1 MFVPKL
7 SVMLYTKSAY
17 MRKLGKLTITINKIP
32 DYNTRTIYANLDGFK
47 DKMGYR

>member
-7 SVMLYTKSAY
+7 LYTKSIY

-32 DYNTRTIYANLDGFK
+32 KYQYANLDGFK
-47 DKMGYR
+47 DTKNAESAIS

>member
-7 SVMLYTKSAY
+7 LYTKSIY

-32 DYNTRTIYANLDGFK
+32 NYNIANLDEFK
-47 DKMGYR
+47 DTKNAESATS